1 MLTNLGEIKIIG
13 KLYPESK
20 VDEHKGVCELLI
32 KMIIS
37 REIRGFNF
45 SSLFTVPVLFS
56 YPPTYSD
63 TIL

>member
-37 REIRGFNF
+37 R
-45 SSLFTVPVLFS
+45 
-56 YPPTYSD
+56 
-63 TIL
+63 